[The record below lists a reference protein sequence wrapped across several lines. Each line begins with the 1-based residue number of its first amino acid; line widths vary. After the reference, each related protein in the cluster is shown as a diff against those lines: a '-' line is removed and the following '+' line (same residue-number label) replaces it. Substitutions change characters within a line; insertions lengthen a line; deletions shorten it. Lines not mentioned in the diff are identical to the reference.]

1 MRISVDPSSVASR
14 PRPIRKAAFAL
25 LALQLSIGVAAQSTV
40 TTASTEPFDIVIVN
54 GHVMDGTGSPWY
66 SGDIGIRAGHIAA
79 IGNLANSARKQTI
92 DAKGKI
98 VAPGFI
104 DMLGQSELTMLVEPK
119 VPSKIFQ
126 GITTE
131 VTGEGN
137 SAAPVNA
144 AMIAADR
151 AGYEHLHIQPDWT
164 TFREFFTRLE
174 RQGMG
179 INLASYVGA
188 TSVRRMVLA
197 DADVQPTPDQLAR
210 MQALVDHAM
219 EDGAVGVSSALQY
232 APAPYAR
239 TEELIALAREAA
251 KYGGIYATHM
261 RSEGDAEPA
270 AIDEAVRIGR
280 EAHIPVEIWH
290 LKAAGK
296 SNWGHMPQIV
306 AQIDAARAS
315 GVDISANTYAYT
327 AWFNTFSAFI
337 PPWAHDGGDEKL
349 IERLKNPETRAR
361 IRKDM
366 LSTAG
371 TWDNEWQEIPG
382 PEAILIA
389 VVQNP
394 ELIPLQGKRL
404 SEVAALWKED
414 PIDALCD
421 LLIKDNAF
429 TEVAVFGM
437 SEPDVVLALK
447 QPWVSVDNDSQGTSP
462 EGLLGQEHPHPR
474 AYGTFPRILR
484 KYVREEHA
492 LTLED
497 AIRKFTALPAQR
509 MRFTDRGVL
518 KQGMWADVVIF
529 DPATIRDLATFEQ
542 PNQLSQGMEYVLVN
556 GVPVIA
562 AGKMTGALPG
572 KVLRGPGYQPML
584 AASRTQRGT
593 SVGGDRKFE
602 PAAASTLLVSGA
614 TCNASAGAC
623 SASGA
628 LP

>member
-1 MRISVDPSSVASR
+1 MRISVDPASVSSR
-14 PRPIRKAAFAL
+14 YRYIWTAAFAL
-25 LALQLSIGVAAQSTV
+25 AVFALLVLQFSIGTFAQRAA
-40 TTASTEPFDIVIVN
+40 TADSQPPFDIVIVN

-66 SGDIGIRAGHIAA
+66 SGDVGIRAGHIAA
-79 IGNLANSARKQTI
+79 IGNLESAPRKQTI
-92 DAKGKI
+92 DAKGRV

-104 DMLGQSELTMLVEPK
+104 DMLGQSELTMLVEPR

-137 SAAPVNA
+137 SAAPVNE

-151 AGYEHLHIQPDWT
+151 DGYNHLHIQPDWK
-164 TFREFFTRLE
+164 TFGEFFARLE

-188 TSVRRMVLA
+188 TSVRRMVLG
-197 DADVQPTPDQLAR
+197 DADVQPTPDQLAL
-210 MQALVDHAM
+210 MKTLVDHAM
-219 EDGAVGVSSALQY
+219 QDGAVGVSSALQY

-239 TEELIALAREAA
+239 TDELIALAGEAA

-349 IERLKNPETRAR
+349 IERLKDPATRAR

-394 ELIPLQGKRL
+394 DLMPLQGKRL

-414 PIDALCD
+414 AIDTLCD
-421 LLIKDNAF
+421 LLIKDKAF

-437 SEPDVVLALK
+437 SEPDVVQALQ
-447 QPWVSVDNDSQGTSP
+447 QPWVSIDNDSQGTSP
-462 EGLLGQEHPHPR
+462 EGLLAQEHPHPR

-497 AIRKFTALPAQR
+497 AIRKFTSLPAQR

-562 AGKMTGALPG
+562 AGKMTDALPG
-572 KVLRGPGYQPML
+572 KVLRGAGYQNL
-584 AASRTQRGT
+584 LTASRAPGGT
-593 SVGGDRKFE
+593 SVRDPQMSDP
-602 PAAASTLLVSGA
+602 PAITA
-614 TCNASAGAC
+614 TR
-623 SASGA
+623 
-628 LP
+628 